1 MRKTITITYPAPPA
15 RAAAMLADPSYQD
28 LRVERLGLDDAS
40 ATVTPDGQGSDHGF
54 VTTITGS
61 VPPSRLPAAAAR
73 LVRSGVSFTVSE
85 TWGAAAADGSRT
97 GSYDI
102 DVKGAPVKVAATATM
117 APAGDATTVTV
128 DVDLEVTVP
137 LVGKSIE
144 ERAASR
150 VGRVVEDEEKRAA
163 TWLAQH

>member
-1 MRKTITITYPAPPA
+1 MRKTITITYPTSPA
-15 RAAAMLADPSYQD
+15 RAAQMLADPGYQN
-28 LRVERLGLDDAS
+28 LRVERLDLDDAS
-40 ATVTPDGQGSDHGF
+40 ATVTPDDQGSDHGF
-54 VTTITGS
+54 VTTITGT

-73 LVRSGVSFTVSE
+73 FVRSGVSFAVSE
-85 TWGAAAADGSRT
+85 TWGEAAPDGTRT

-128 DVDLEVTVP
+128 DVDVEVTVP

-150 VGRVVEDEEKRAA
+150 VSRVVEDEERRAA
-163 TWLAQH
+163 AWLAQH